1 MSRNRMYRRRFNRRI
16 RYNKRGQKVYVFKR
30 FCALPAISVS
40 NTLGYGGGFDFS
52 LIDLPNYTEF
62 TSLYD
67 QYKLNAVK
75 ITFLPQMTENVSLGS
90 VNNPQA
96 CSRFMSAID
105 YNDSSAPASQ
115 DDIRQYQ
122 TCKMTPVLK
131 QHRRYIYKPKILD
144 SSSTSRSPWMSTAS
158 PSTNYYGIKFYVE
171 PFYSTTTTT
180 MIYNVEAIYYLS
192 FKQVK

>member
-1 MSRNRMYRRRFNRRI
+1 MSRNRRYRRRFTRRI

-30 FCALPAISVS
+30 YCLLPPISV
-40 NTLGYGGGFDFS
+40 NNVTGFGGGLDFS

-62 TSLYD
+62 TALYD
-67 QYKLNAVK
+67 QYKINAVK
-75 ITFLPQMTENVSLGS
+75 VTFLPQITENVSLGS

-105 YNDSSAPASQ
+105 YNDSSAAGSQ
-115 DDIRQYQ
+115 DEIRQYQ

-144 SSSTSRSPWMSTAS
+144 TSSTSRSPWMATSS
-158 PSTNYYGIKFYVE
+158 PSTNYFGLRYFVE

-180 MIYNVEAIYYLS
+180 MIYNVEAIS
-192 FKQVK
+192 